1 MGRPK
6 KNTTGLQN
14 QTPKQKR
21 QGQALQ
27 EQAFGSG
34 TLHDIAQTEAAAKTA
49 ESQQRAAEL
58 QSYGIDTSDPVVK
71 AKASLKGGIKYTG
84 GVSESDLSEGRGKA
98 LRVSQREQ
106 LRAQNQELKT
116 LDLQGKRRRRGR
128 GSLLSYVSSQ
138 KNTLGPS
145 GSLQ

>member
-1 MGRPK
+1 MARRKEKIKPAVEADDAKPVIPAVDTNSREYKDKAARHAQAVAELKGY
-6 KNTTGLQN
+6 GV
-14 QTPKQKR
+14 TPKP
-21 QGQALQ
+21 
-27 EQAFGSG
+27 F
-34 TLHDIAQTEAAAKTA
+34 EARNIKTA
-49 ESQQRAAEL
+49 YPMPGGLYRTAYRTAEGQLGGARA
-58 QSYGIDTSDPVVK
+58 
-71 AKASLKGGIKYTG
+71 
-84 GVSESDLSEGRGKA
+84 KA

>member
-1 MGRPK
+1 MARRKEKIKPAVEADDTKPVIPAVDTNSREYKDKAARHAQAVAELKGY
-6 KNTTGLQN
+6 GV
-14 QTPKQKR
+14 TPKP
-21 QGQALQ
+21 
-27 EQAFGSG
+27 F
-34 TLHDIAQTEAAAKTA
+34 EARNVKTGGLYRTAYRTA
-49 ESQQRAAEL
+49 EGQLGGARA
-58 QSYGIDTSDPVVK
+58 
-71 AKASLKGGIKYTG
+71 
-84 GVSESDLSEGRGKA
+84 KA